1 MRPGFIPVN
10 GLSTARSQRKHWK
23 RVTSWLMTSTYFLAM
38 CPVLSCNDR
47 WTVKRIV
54 LIIFFVMEHIMIE
67 ILYHMSMLLESID
80 RQHTFWKMPAVITIT
95 RRYSVK
101 PYINQRISSEHNNV
115 IWIDSIIPAFK
126 EHNSKF
132 YFSL

>member
-1 MRPGFIPVN
+1 
-10 GLSTARSQRKHWK
+10 
-23 RVTSWLMTSTYFLAM
+23 
-38 CPVLSCNDR
+38 
-47 WTVKRIV
+47 
-54 LIIFFVMEHIMIE
+54 MIE
-67 ILYHMSMLLESID
+67 VLYHMSMLLESID

-101 PYINQRISSEHNNV
+101 PYINQRIS
-115 IWIDSIIPAFK
+115 IIPAFK